1 VAEEGKM
8 QAGKMQAG
16 KMQPGHLRP
25 YPAGACKQEQS
36 VGRAGCTE
44 VRAAGWMEVRAGRLR
59 VTIR

>member
-1 VAEEGKM
+1 M

-16 KMQPGHLRP
+16 KMQAGHLRP
-25 YPAGACKQEQS
+25 YQAGACKQEQS

-44 VRAAGWMEVRAGRLR
+44 VRAAGWREVRAGRLR